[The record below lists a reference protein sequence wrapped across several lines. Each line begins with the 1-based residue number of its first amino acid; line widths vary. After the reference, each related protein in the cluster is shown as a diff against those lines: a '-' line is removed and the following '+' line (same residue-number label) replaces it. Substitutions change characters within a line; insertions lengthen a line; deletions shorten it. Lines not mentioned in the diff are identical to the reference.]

1 MKAGVHDKK
10 IGRKFRPQLDDSNEV
25 IRRWQQFQVT
35 CAKPGKYRRSM
46 SENITVQWQNNLI
59 RNMQV
64 IWTLSS
70 LVTLFI
76 VGRIG
81 LKLITS
87 DVGTP
92 LGRFV
97 VALTDMLLQPFSGA
111 TETLTTAHINVLELS
126 ALNALIIY
134 PFAAWCLVK
143 LLQFLYTP
151 SR

>member
-1 MKAGVHDKK
+1 MKAGANDKK
-10 IGRKFRPQLDDSNEV
+10 VGRKFRSQPDDSSEV
-25 IRRWQQFQVT
+25 IRRWQQLQVI

-46 SENITVQWQNNLI
+46 SENIAFQWQDNLT
-59 RNMQV
+59 RNMQL

-87 DVGTP
+87 DIGTP

-97 VALTDMLLQPFSGA
+97 VTLTDMLLQPFSGA
-111 TETLTTAHINVLELS
+111 TETLTTTHINVLELS

-134 PFAAWCLVK
+134 PFAAWCVVK